1 MLIQKQFSK
10 YRIRW
15 TIKKIDVNCNA
26 GDVGD
31 IISMLVLTN
40 LQKIKEMRLNFFQR
54 SITIL

>member
-1 MLIQKQFSK
+1 M
-10 YRIRW
+10 
-15 TIKKIDVNCNA
+15 KKIDVNCNA

>member
-31 IISMLVLTN
+31 IISMLVSTN
-40 LQKIKEMRLNFFQR
+40 LQKIKEMRIFFFKEV
-54 SITIL
+54 